1 MLVMRS
7 GKAIDD
13 MGEEWLTTQEA
24 MAALGIS
31 RTRLWQLTKE
41 GLLTAHQ
48 RGANRKARY
57 YRRTE
62 VERVQTQSRPVTDTK
77 TVRQQEG

>member
-48 RGANRKARY
+48 RGANRKVRY